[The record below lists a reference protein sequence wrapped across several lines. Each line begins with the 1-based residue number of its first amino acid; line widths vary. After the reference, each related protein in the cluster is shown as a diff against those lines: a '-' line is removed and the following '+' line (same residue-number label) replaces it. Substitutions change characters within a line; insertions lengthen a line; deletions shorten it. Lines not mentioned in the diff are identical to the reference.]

1 MIRLVLL
8 LLFTDTVV
16 SSELVKNQLVVD
28 GLTRFYAIN
37 EIHAKELKPLIIAL
51 HGGGS
56 RWDKFAYK
64 TTQSKL
70 LNAANDK
77 QAVVIF
83 PQGMKN
89 HWNDGR
95 KHLDNGIDDVN
106 FISSLIDY
114 SIKNYGVDKSK
125 IYVVGFSNG
134 GFMSIR
140 LAIELPDKITGVA
153 AVSAQLSEV
162 LQHKKMKGNV
172 SFMLINGSQDP
183 IVPYRGGEMK
193 SFKFAKSRGTLL
205 STQETLNY
213 FLAGNQCSNDKEKT
227 YFNNKKFDKTSISI
241 ENYSKCKDNTRVKL
255 ITVNGGGHTW
265 PGGKQYL
272 PVKLIGKVSR
282 EIDAGKE
289 VIDFFLKQ

>member
-64 TTQSKL
+64 TTQSTL
-70 LNAANDK
+70 LNAVNDK
-77 QAVVIF
+77 QVVVIF
-83 PQGMKN
+83 PQGIKN

-140 LAIELPDKITGVA
+140 LAIELPDKIMGVA
-153 AVSAQLSEV
+153 VVSAQLSEA

-183 IVPYRGGEMK
+183 IVPYMGGEMK
-193 SFKFAKSRGTLL
+193 SFRFAKSRGTLL
-205 STQETLNY
+205 STQETLSY
-213 FLAGNQCSNDKEKT
+213 FLKANQCNKDKEKT